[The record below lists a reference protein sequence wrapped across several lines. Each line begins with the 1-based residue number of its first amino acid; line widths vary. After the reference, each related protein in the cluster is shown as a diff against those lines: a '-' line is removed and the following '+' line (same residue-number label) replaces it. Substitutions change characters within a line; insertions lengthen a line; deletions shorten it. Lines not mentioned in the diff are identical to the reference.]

1 MAKSNKTPL
10 TMPIPDSKRKAVIDY
25 TVRKQGNDA
34 YSFVART
41 GTILIVPKD
50 EMKQMVK
57 EGQEAVK
64 QTGKVVTADDILNAK

>member
-10 TMPIPDSKRKAVIDY
+10 CMPIPDSKRKAVIDY
-25 TVRKQGNDA
+25 VIRRQGKVA

-41 GTILIVPKD
+41 GTILIVPDD
-50 EMKQMVK
+50 EMKDMVT

-64 QTGKVVTADDILNAK
+64 QTGKVVTADDILKAK